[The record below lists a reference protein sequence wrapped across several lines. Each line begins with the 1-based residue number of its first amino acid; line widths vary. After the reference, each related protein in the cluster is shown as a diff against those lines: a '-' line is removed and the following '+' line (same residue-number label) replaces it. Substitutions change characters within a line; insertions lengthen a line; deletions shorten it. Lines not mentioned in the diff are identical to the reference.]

1 MNTSAMNTSD
11 SRSPIASV
19 AEDVLIILPVRDLV
33 LFPGVVL
40 PITVT
45 GKRALAAAQ
54 EAVRTQRRIG
64 LLLQKDA
71 SVEDPEADDLHRIGT
86 AASIV
91 RFVTA
96 PDGSHHLIA
105 QGEERFTVLDIVSR
119 DPFFVARIE
128 THKEATVFDS
138 EVEARGLNLREK
150 AIAALQLLPQAPA
163 ELANAIRAIES
174 IPALA
179 DIVASFM
186 DLKTADKQDVLAT
199 FDLRT
204 RLDRVLTL
212 LNRRIEV
219 LKVSRQIDERTREAF
234 DERQKEAVLR
244 ERLRQ
249 IQKELGDTDT
259 SGAEIEELK
268 KAVKDAGMPQEAE
281 EQAQRELARL
291 ARMSEGAPEYSMTR
305 NYLDWLIA
313 MPWSKTDPEQHDIE
327 RARAIL
333 DEDHYG
339 LEKVKRRIL
348 EFLAVRKLNPEG
360 RSPILCFVGPP
371 GVGKT
376 SLGQSIAKALGLQ
389 FKRVSLGGV
398 HDEAEIRGHRRTYI
412 GSLPG
417 NIAQALRKAGRR
429 NPVLMLDEVDKLSAS
444 YQGDPFSALL
454 EVLDPEQNNSFRDNY
469 LGVPFDLSKVLFI
482 GTANVLDSIP
492 PPLRDRMEVI
502 ELTGYTEE
510 EKLQIARRYLLKR
523 QLEANGL
530 SADQVQ
536 ITDEALRRVIVDY
549 TREAG
554 VRSLERQIGGL
565 LRNAAV
571 TIASGKAATVAIDAD
586 DVPGILGAARFESD
600 VALRTSVPGVATG
613 LAWTPAGGD
622 ILFIESSR
630 VKGSGK
636 LILTGQLGDVMK
648 ESAQAAV
655 TLVKSQAD
663 RLGIDPAMLDN
674 TDLHIHVPAGG
685 IPKDGPS
692 AGVAMATS
700 LASLLSQRTVRADV
714 AMTGEISLRGVVL
727 PVGGIKEKVVAAA
740 RAGIRTVIL
749 PARNRRDLEDIP
761 ESVRN
766 RLEFVWAEKIEDVL
780 ARALED
786 LPAQRVAA

>member
-1 MNTSAMNTSD
+1 MNVND
-11 SRSPIASV
+11 SSSTHAPS
-19 AEDVLIILPVRDLV
+19 AEDVLIILPVRDFV

-40 PITVT
+40 PIAISGTH
-45 GKRALAAAQ
+45 ALAAAQ
-54 EAVRTQRRIG
+54 EAVRTQRRVG
-64 LLLQKDA
+64 VVLQKDPT
-71 SVEDPEADDLHRIGT
+71 VEEPDTDGLHRVGT

-96 PDGSHHLIA
+96 ADGTHHLIC
-105 QGEERFTVLDIVSR
+105 QGEERFTVLDYAGR

-128 THKEATVFDS
+128 PHKEATLLDR
-138 EVEARGLNLREK
+138 EIEARGLNLREK
-150 AIAALQLLPQAPA
+150 SMEALQLLPQAPA
-163 ELANAIRAIES
+163 ELTNAIRSIES

-186 DLKTADKQDVLAT
+186 DLKTPDKQDILAT
-199 FDLRT
+199 FDLKT

-234 DERQKEAVLR
+234 DGRQKEAVLR

-249 IQKELGDTDT
+249 IQKELGETEG
-259 SGAEIEELK
+259 SASEIEELK
-268 KAVKDAGMPQEAE
+268 QAIKDAGMPAEAE

-291 ARMSEGAPEYSMTR
+291 ERMSDGAAEYSMTR

-313 MPWSKTDPEQHDIE
+313 MPWSKSDAEDVDIE
-327 RARAIL
+327 RARTIL

-376 SLGQSIAKALGLQ
+376 SLGQSIAKAIGLQ
-389 FKRVSLGGV
+389 FRRVSLGGV

-417 NIAQALRKAGRR
+417 NIVQAMRKAGRR

-444 YQGDPFSALL
+444 HQGDPFSALL

-469 LGVPFDLSKVLFI
+469 LAVPFDLSKVLFI

-492 PPLRDRMEVI
+492 APLRDRMEVI

-510 EKLQIARRYLLKR
+510 EKLQIARRYLWKR
-523 QLEANGL
+523 QLTANGL
-530 SADQVQ
+530 IEEQVQ
-536 ITDEALRRVIVDY
+536 VTDEALRKLIVDY

-554 VRSLERQIGGL
+554 VRSLERQIGAL

-571 TIASGKAATVAIDAD
+571 KIASGSTASVAIDEAE
-586 DVPGILGAARFESD
+586 VTQILGGARFESD

-613 LAWTPAGGD
+613 LAWTPSGGD

-630 VKGSGK
+630 VKGSGR

-674 TDLHIHVPAGG
+674 TDLHIHVPAGA

-700 LASLLSQRTVRADV
+700 LASLLTQRTVRSDV

-727 PVGGIKEKVVAAA
+727 PVGGIKEKCVAAS
-740 RAGIRTVIL
+740 RAGIKTVIL
-749 PARNRRDLEDIP
+749 PARNRRDLEEIP
-761 ESVRN
+761 ESVRK

-780 ARALED
+780 ARALEEA
-786 LPAQRVAA
+786 PEHRAAA

>member
-1 MNTSAMNTSD
+1 MN
-11 SRSPIASV
+11 
-19 AEDVLIILPVRDLV
+19 AEDVLIILPVSNAV

-40 PITVT
+40 PIAV
-45 GKRALAAAQ
+45 GDGLALAAAQ
-54 EAVRTQRRIG
+54 EAVRTQRRVG
-64 LLLQKDA
+64 LVLQTDA
-71 SVEDPEADDLHRIGT
+71 APNPDTLHRVGT
-86 AASIV
+86 AATIV
-91 RFVTA
+91 RFITA
-96 PDGSHHLIA
+96 QDGTHHLIA
-105 QGEERFTVLDIVSR
+105 QGEERFTVLDYVSR
-119 DPFFVARIE
+119 EPFLVARIE
-128 THKEATVFDS
+128 THKDPTAFDR
-138 EVEARGLNLREK
+138 EVEARGLNLRDK
-150 AIAALQLLPQAPA
+150 ALEAVQLLPQAPG
-163 ELANAIRAIES
+163 ELVNAIRSIES

-179 DIVASFM
+179 DMVASFM
-186 DLKTADKQDVLAT
+186 DLKAADKQDILAT
-199 FDLRT
+199 FDLKA

-212 LNRRIEV
+212 LGRRIEV
-219 LKVSRQIDERTREAF
+219 LKVSRQIDARTREAF

-259 SGAEIEELK
+259 SSAELDELK
-268 KAVKDAGMPQEAE
+268 QGVKDAGMPQEVA
-281 EQAQRELARL
+281 EQAQRELKRL
-291 ARMSEGAPEYSMTR
+291 ERMPDSSAEYSMTR
-305 NYLDWLIA
+305 TYLDWLLA
-313 MPWSKTDPEQHDIE
+313 MPWSKVDPETVDIDQ
-327 RARAIL
+327 ARAIL
-333 DEDHYG
+333 DQDHFG
-339 LEKVKRRIL
+339 LDKVKRRIL

-376 SLGQSIAKALGLQ
+376 SLGQSIAKAMGLK
-389 FKRVSLGGV
+389 FGRVSLGGV

-417 NIAQALRKAGRR
+417 NIAQAVRKAGRR

-444 YQGDPFSALL
+444 HQGDPFSALL

-469 LGVPFDLSKVLFI
+469 LAVPFDLSKVLFI
-482 GTANVLDSIP
+482 GTANVLDAIP
-492 PPLRDRMEVI
+492 APLRDRMEII

-510 EKLQIARRYLLKR
+510 EKLQIATRYLLTR
-523 QLEANGL
+523 QLKANGL
-530 SADQVQ
+530 TPLQVEVSE
-536 ITDEALRRVIVDY
+536 EALRRVIVDY

-554 VRSLERQIGGL
+554 VRSLERQIGAL

-571 TIASGKAATVAIDAD
+571 TIASGGAQRVCIGAGEVAR
-586 DVPGILGAARFESD
+586 ILGAPRFEND

-630 VKGSGK
+630 VRGSGK

-655 TLVKSQAD
+655 TWVKSQAD
-663 RLGIDPAMLDN
+663 RLGIDPSILDN
-674 TDLHIHVPAGG
+674 SDLHIHVPAGA

-692 AGVAMATS
+692 AGVAIATS

-714 AMTGEISLRGVVL
+714 AMTGEISLRGVVM
-727 PVGGIKEKVVAAA
+727 PVGGIKEKCVAAA

-761 ESVRN
+761 ESVRAK
-766 RLEFVWAEKIEDVL
+766 LEFVWAERIDDVL
-780 ARALED
+780 ARALGEA
-786 LPAQRVAA
+786 PEQRAAA

>member
-1 MNTSAMNTSD
+1 MTSAETRPQSG
-11 SRSPIASV
+11 PP
-19 AEDVLIILPVRDLV
+19 EDVLIILPVANAV

-40 PITVT
+40 PIAIT
-45 GKRALAAAQ
+45 GELALAAAQ
-54 EAVRTQRRIG
+54 EAVRTQRRVG
-64 LLLQKDA
+64 LLLHMDPSVQVPGADA
-71 SVEDPEADDLHRIGT
+71 PGPEHLHRVGT

-91 RFVTA
+91 RFITA
-96 PDGSHHLIA
+96 PDGTHHLIA
-105 QGEERFTVLDIVSR
+105 QGEERFAVLDYVSR
-119 DPFFVARIE
+119 EPFLVARIE
-128 THKEATVFDS
+128 THKETTVLDR
-138 EVEARGLNLREK
+138 EIEARGLNLRDK
-150 AIAALQLLPQAPA
+150 ALEAVQLLPQAPG
-163 ELANAIRAIES
+163 ELVNAIRSIES

-179 DIVASFM
+179 DMVASFM
-186 DLKTADKQDVLAT
+186 DLKAADKQAILAT
-199 FDLRT
+199 FDLKT

-212 LNRRIEV
+212 LGRRIEV

-259 SGAEIEELK
+259 SSAEIDDLK
-268 KAVKDAGMPQEAE
+268 QAVKDAGMPAEAL
-281 EQAQRELARL
+281 EQAQRELKRL
-291 ARMSEGAPEYSMTR
+291 ERMPDSSAEYSMTR
-305 NYLDWLIA
+305 TYLDWLLA
-313 MPWSKTDPEQHDIE
+313 MPWSKVDPETVDIE
-327 RARAIL
+327 QARTIL
-333 DEDHYG
+333 DQDHYG

-376 SLGQSIAKALGLQ
+376 SLGQSIARAIGLK
-389 FKRVSLGGV
+389 FGRVSLGGV

-417 NIAQALRKAGRR
+417 NIAQAVRKAGRR

-444 YQGDPFSALL
+444 FQGDPFSALL

-469 LGVPFDLSKVLFI
+469 LAVPFDLSKVLFI
-482 GTANVLDSIP
+482 GTANVLDAIP
-492 PPLRDRMEVI
+492 APLRDRMEII

-510 EKLQIARRYLLKR
+510 EKLQIAKRYLLTR
-523 QLEANGL
+523 QLQANGL
-530 SADQVQ
+530 KSDQVQ
-536 ITDEALRRVIVDY
+536 ISEEALRRLITDY

-554 VRSLERQIGGL
+554 VRSLERQIGAL
-565 LRNAAV
+565 LRNTAV
-571 TIASGKAATVAIDAD
+571 TIASGDSQSISIDAND
-586 DVPGILGAARFESD
+586 AARILGAARFESD
-600 VALRTSVPGVATG
+600 VALRTSIPGVATG

-630 VKGSGK
+630 VRGSGK

-655 TLVKSQAD
+655 TWVKSQAD
-663 RLGIDPAMLDN
+663 RLRLDPESLDHS
-674 TDLHIHVPAGG
+674 DLHIHVPAGA

-692 AGVAMATS
+692 AGVAIATS

-714 AMTGEISLRGVVL
+714 AMTGEISLRGVVM
-727 PVGGIKEKVVAAA
+727 PVGGIKEKCVAAA

-761 ESVRN
+761 ESVRTK
-766 RLEFVWAEKIEDVL
+766 LEFVWAEKIEDVL
-780 ARALED
+780 VRALED
-786 LPAQRVAA
+786 APAQRAAA

>member
-1 MNTSAMNTSD
+1 MSAS
-11 SRSPIASV
+11 
-19 AEDVLIILPVRDLV
+19 EDVLILLPVKNAV

-40 PITVT
+40 PIAVEGTLS
-45 GKRALAAAQ
+45 LAAAQ
-54 EAVRTQRRIG
+54 EAVRTQRRVG

-71 SVEDPEADDLHRIGT
+71 DGEQNPDNLYSVGT

-91 RFVTA
+91 RFITA
-96 PDGSHHLIA
+96 PDGTHHLIC
-105 QGEERFTVLDIVSR
+105 QGEERFTVLDYVSR
-119 DPFFVARIE
+119 EPFLVARIE
-128 THKEATVFDS
+128 AHKEPTDIDR
-138 EVEARGLNLREK
+138 EVEARGLNLRDK
-150 AIAALQLLPQAPA
+150 ATEALRLLPQAPG
-163 ELANAIRAIES
+163 ELANAIRGIES

-179 DIVASFM
+179 DVVASFM
-186 DLKTADKQDVLAT
+186 DLKLTDKQEILAT
-199 FDLRT
+199 FDLKA
-204 RLDRVLTL
+204 RLDRVLAHL
-212 LNRRIEV
+212 ARRIEV
-219 LKVSRQIDERTREAF
+219 LKVSKQIDDKTREAF

-244 ERLRQ
+244 ERMHQ
-249 IQKELGDTDT
+249 IQKELGESD
-259 SGAEIEELK
+259 SASAELAELK
-268 KAVKDAGMPQEAE
+268 KAVDEAGMPPEVE
-281 EQAQRELARL
+281 EQARRELNRL
-291 ARMSEGAPEYSMTR
+291 ERMPEQAAEYSMTR
-305 NYLDWLIA
+305 TYLDWLLA
-313 MPWSKTDPEQHDIE
+313 MPWSKVDPEQVDIAQ
-327 RARAIL
+327 ARKIL

-339 LEKVKRRIL
+339 LEKIKRRIL
-348 EFLAVRKLNPEG
+348 EFLAVRKLNPDG

-376 SLGQSIAKALGLQ
+376 SLGQSIAKAIGLK
-389 FKRVSLGGV
+389 FGRVSLGGV

-417 NIAQALRKAGRR
+417 NIAQAMRKAGRR

-492 PPLRDRMEVI
+492 GPLRDRMEII

-510 EKLQIARRYLLKR
+510 EKLQIARRYLLTR
-523 QLEANGL
+523 QLKANGL
-530 SADQVQ
+530 TVEQVQ
-536 ITDEALRRVIVDY
+536 VSDAALRRVIVDY

-554 VRSLERQIGGL
+554 VRNLERQIGGL
-565 LRNAAV
+565 LRSAAV
-571 TIASGKAATVAIDAD
+571 AIASGAAQSVSIDAP
-586 DVPGILGAARFESD
+586 DVERILGAARFESD

-630 VKGSGK
+630 VRGTGK
-636 LILTGQLGDVMK
+636 LILTGQLGEVMK

-663 RLGIDPAMLDN
+663 RLGFDASILDN
-674 TDLHIHVPAGG
+674 SDLHIHVPAGA

-692 AGVAMATS
+692 AGVAISTS
-700 LASLLSQRTVRADV
+700 LASLLTGRTVRSDV
-714 AMTGEISLRGVVL
+714 AMTGEISLRGVVM
-727 PVGGIKEKVVAAA
+727 PIGGVKEKCVAAA

-761 ESVRN
+761 ETVRAK
-766 RLEFVWAEKIEDVL
+766 LEIVWAEKIEDVF
-780 ARALED
+780 ARALEEK
-786 LPAQRVAA
+786 PAQRAAA